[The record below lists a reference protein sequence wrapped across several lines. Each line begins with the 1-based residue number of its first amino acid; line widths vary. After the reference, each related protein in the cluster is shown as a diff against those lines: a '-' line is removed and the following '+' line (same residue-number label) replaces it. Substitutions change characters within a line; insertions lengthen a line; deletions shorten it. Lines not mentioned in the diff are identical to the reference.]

1 MTDPILH
8 HYEASPFSEKVRVA
22 LGYKGLAWRSVR
34 IPAVM
39 PKPDVIALTGGYR
52 KTPLLQIGPHVFCD
66 TQLIVAV
73 LEQLQPTPALLGNA
87 AAEVIAHWADTTLFD
102 NAVSLAFRPTRFD
115 LMQTMTPEEMGAF
128 LPDRKQMG
136 EGARR
141 FPPAHA
147 TARAQLPVFAGRIE
161 GMLRDQPY
169 LMGPAPTVAD
179 LSAYHCF
186 WFLRLSCP
194 ELLEPFGALLAW
206 MERIAAIGH
215 GSPTALSSA
224 DALDIAQNSQPE
236 ARFLKPHT
244 VTDLQVDQNVRVRA
258 ADQGRE
264 PTDGALVFATD
275 NEIAIARHDERAGRV
290 LVHFPRVG
298 YDVIPT
304 A

>member
-1 MTDPILH
+1 MTELILH
-8 HYEASPFSEKVRVA
+8 HYEASPFSEKVRLA
-22 LGYKGLAWRSVR
+22 LGYKKLAWKSVR

-73 LEQLQPTPALLGNA
+73 LEQLEPTPALLGNA
-87 AAEVIAHWADTTLFD
+87 AAEIVAQWADTTLFD
-102 NAVSLAFRPTRFD
+102 NAVALAFRPTRFD
-115 LMQTMTPEEMGAF
+115 LMQMMTPEEMGAF
-128 LPDRKQMG
+128 LADRKQMG

-141 FPPAHA
+141 VPPAHA
-147 TARAQLPVFAGRIE
+147 TARAQLPVFVARIE
-161 GMLRDQPY
+161 GMLRDHPY
-169 LMGPAPTVAD
+169 LMGATPTVAD

-186 WFLRLSCP
+186 WFIRLSCP
-194 ELLEPFGALLAW
+194 ELLEPFNALLAW
-206 MERIAAIGH
+206 MERVATIGH
-215 GSPTALSSA
+215 GTPTAVTSTE
-224 DALDIAQNSQPE
+224 ALDIARNSRPA

-244 VTDLQVDQNVRVRA
+244 ATELQVNQNVRVRS
-258 ADQGRE
+258 ADMGRE

>member
-1 MTDPILH
+1 MTDLILH
-8 HYEASPFSEKVRVA
+8 HYEASPFSEKARLA

-73 LEQLQPTPALLGNA
+73 LDQWEPTPALLGNA
-87 AAEVIAHWADTTLFD
+87 TAEVVAHWADTTLFD

-115 LMQTMTPEEMGAF
+115 LMQMMTPEEMGAF
-128 LPDRKQMG
+128 LGDRKQMG

-141 FPPAHA
+141 VPPAHA
-147 TARAQLPVFAGRIE
+147 TARAQLPVFVARIE
-161 GMLRDQPY
+161 GMLGDRPY
-169 LMGPAPTVAD
+169 VMGANPTIAD
-179 LSAYHCF
+179 LSVYHCL
-186 WFLRLSCP
+186 WFIRLSCP
-194 ELLEPFGALLAW
+194 EVLEPFSTVLAW
-206 MERIAAIGH
+206 MDRVAAIGH
-215 GSPTALSSA
+215 GTPTALSSA
-224 DALDIAQNSQPE
+224 DALDIARTSQPI

-244 VTDLQVDQNVRVRA
+244 AADVQVDQNVRVRS
-258 ADQGRE
+258 ADLGRE
-264 PTDGALVFATD
+264 PSDGVVVFAAD